1 MPSAIRSGSPRH
13 TGITKLTNCRLVRG
27 DELVWDDIWVS
38 SATGKIIR
46 SQSAFYDELIMPDE
60 VVDLGGRIVSP
71 GFIECQLNG
80 AYGFNFS
87 TMTDDMSQYGK
98 QLRDLNKKLARTG
111 VTSYVPTV
119 TSQTS
124 ELYKKV
130 LPYLGPSG
138 SSRRAHDGA
147 ESLGAH
153 VEGPF
158 LNPTKN
164 GVHNTSVLRVANS
177 LSDLEDM
184 YGAANITPS
193 ASSSSSSA
201 SSQDSDSSS
210 TSGPEEEGKVEEKKH
225 GREGTIPIKM
235 ITAAPELGAMTS
247 LIPAL
252 ASRGIVVSIGHSE
265 ATYEQAS
272 AAVAAGATMIT
283 HLFNAMRPLHHRN
296 PGIFGVLGAPE
307 PQRQQQEQQKQPTTP
322 PPSPQWQQQ
331 QQQQQEQE
339 QEQQKKQQQPP
350 KRPYFG
356 LIADGIHLHPATVKI
371 AWHAH
376 PAGLVLVTDAMH
388 MVGLPDG
395 RYPWTN
401 GEGEHFIVK
410 KGSVLELEG
419 TGGVI
424 AGSSITLVECV
435 SNFLNYT
442 GATVPEALRA
452 VTATPA
458 AMLGLEVVKGCLEAG
473 ADADLVVLSENNDEG
488 GRREL
493 VVDEVWKFGV
503 RIFERGRDC

>member
-13 TGITKLTNCRLVRG
+13 TGITKLTNCRLLRG

-38 SATGKIIR
+38 SSTGKIIR
-46 SQSAFYDELIMPDE
+46 SQSAFYDELIMPDQ
-60 VVDLGGRIVSP
+60 VIDLGGRIVSP

-80 AYGFNFS
+80 AFGFNFS

-98 QLRDLNKKLARTG
+98 QLRELNKKLAQTG

-177 LSDLEDM
+177 ISDLEDM
-184 YGAANITPS
+184 YGAANINPS
-193 ASSSSSSA
+193 T

-210 TSGPEEEGKVEEKKH
+210 TSSQAEEEERH
-225 GREGTIPIKM
+225 GPRGTNIPIKM

-247 LIPAL
+247 LIPEL
-252 ASRGIVVSIGHSE
+252 RSRGIIVSIGHSE

-307 PQRQQQEQQKQPTTP
+307 PQKRQQKQPQEEQQQQQSTTTP
-322 PPSPQWQQQ
+322 PPSPLQEQHQWNQQQ
-331 QQQQQEQE
+331 RPQLT
-339 QEQQKKQQQPP
+339 P

-401 GEGEHFIVK
+401 GEGEHYIVK

-458 AMLGLEVVKGCLEAG
+458 AMLGLDGVKGCLEAG
-473 ADADLVVLSENNDEG
+473 ADADLVVLSENNDEE

-503 RIFERGRDC
+503 RIFERGRDCC